1 METMTAYQQIT
12 PTQDLTPKLFND
24 FVTWIDRGEKTTKTY
39 IKNLRQFAAWLAYKA
54 ITRPIRQD
62 VISYREWLTSEHDA
76 ISLDPDSVTGW
87 KYRTDGA
94 GTPLKVNC
102 KPNTI
107 TQYLRSVCQFF
118 RWTAAN
124 NLYPDIAANIHAPK
138 IKHDTHRKEALTV
151 KEVLTIEKSITQQA
165 EAKIQYFPTGQAG
178 NGEAAQ

>member
-12 PTQDLTPKLFND
+12 PTRDLTPQLFSD
-24 FVTWIDRGEKTTKTY
+24 FVAWIDRGEKTTKTY

-62 VISYREWLTSEHDA
+62 IISYREWLTAEHDA

-94 GTPLKVNC
+94 GAPLKVNC

-124 NLYPDIAANIHAPK
+124 NLYPDIAAGAGA
-138 IKHDTHRKEALTV
+138 DSGGGDQRYSRTHTA
-151 KEVLTIEKSITQQA
+151 QHGA
-165 EAKIQYFPTGQAG
+165 GQAAISYLSFSG
-178 NGEAAQ
+178 QCRA